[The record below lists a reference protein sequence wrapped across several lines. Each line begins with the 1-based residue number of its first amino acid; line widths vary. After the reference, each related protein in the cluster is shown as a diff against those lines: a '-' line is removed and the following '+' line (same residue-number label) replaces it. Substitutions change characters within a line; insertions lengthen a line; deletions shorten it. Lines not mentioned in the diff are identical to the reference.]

1 MRISEEKEKEEPFAK
16 YKDLLYRVAFS
27 NMKNKSDAEDVVQET
42 FCRYLKTK
50 PAFANENHEK
60 NWFIRVAINICRDIQ
75 KSAWVSRTVGFD
87 EVPESEM
94 KHFALPYRYASS
106 YGHILPD
113 GNEDEMLWHVMGLAA
128 AYRNPLYLFYYE
140 DYSVQEIAQIMELE
154 EGTVKTRLRRGRQM
168 LKDRLL
174 FGGEEKGQ
182 AENLKNK
189 DGFKNKERER

>member
-1 MRISEEKEKEEPFAK
+1 MEKEMEKEKEEPFAK

-50 PAFANENHEK
+50 PVFAGENHEK

-94 KHFALPYRYASS
+94 KHFALPYQDTLS
-106 YGHILPD
+106 D
-113 GNEDEMLWHVMGLAA
+113 GKEDGMLWHVMGLAA

-168 LKDRLL
+168 IKERLL
-174 FGGEEKGQ
+174 FGGEEKG
-182 AENLKNK
+182 AGGKS
-189 DGFKNKERER
+189 

>member
-1 MRISEEKEKEEPFAK
+1 
-16 YKDLLYRVAFS
+16 
-27 NMKNKSDAEDVVQET
+27 
-42 FCRYLKTK
+42 
-50 PAFANENHEK
+50 
-60 NWFIRVAINICRDIQ
+60 
-75 KSAWVSRTVGFD
+75 
-87 EVPESEM
+87 
-94 KHFALPYRYASS
+94 
-106 YGHILPD
+106 
-113 GNEDEMLWHVMGLAA
+113 MLWHVMGLAA

-189 DGFKNKERER
+189 DGFKNKEP